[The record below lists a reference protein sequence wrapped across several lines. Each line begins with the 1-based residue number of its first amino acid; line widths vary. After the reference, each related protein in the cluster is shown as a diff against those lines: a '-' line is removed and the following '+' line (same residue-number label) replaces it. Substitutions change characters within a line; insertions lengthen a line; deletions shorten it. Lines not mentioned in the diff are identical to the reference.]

1 MVKLSI
7 IFFSN
12 TQGAYMNSADKK
24 IIDELENKIAE
35 NPNYLDFLGAN
46 TKELSHGYHTYP
58 AMMIPQI
65 SREMI
70 ELTLK
75 HSDSTIESIYDP
87 FAGSGTTLVE
97 GINAGLKSFGNDINP
112 LSILMTHA
120 KTTAINPDTL
130 SNFIETVFNQIDEH
144 KKQFDNGHLELDIP
158 SFPRIDFWFKESV
171 IFDLQIIKD
180 AIYSVE
186 NDNVKNFLLAAFTET
201 VRYVSNTRNNEFKLY
216 RMSPDKLEAWNP
228 DVIAIFKKNVTSN
241 EDGNTSLFNKV
252 GDQTEA
258 TVKLGSSMQIDSLYP
273 NESFDLLVTS
283 PPYGDSGT
291 TVAYGQFS
299 RLSLQWLDLDPEVEE
314 NIIKLDRIMLGGKVI
329 KELTP
334 QEQLSILK
342 SDTLTE
348 IYNSIAAVDQK
359 RALEVLQFYVDLD
372 VVIEQ
377 SAKVM
382 KHGSYQYWVVANR
395 TVKGYQIP
403 TDTIIAELFDKYDV
417 IHLHDFYRNIP
428 NKRMP
433 KLNSPTNKKGQLVAT
448 MNRETIIMLRKL

>member
-1 MVKLSI
+1 
-7 IFFSN
+7 
-12 TQGAYMNSADKK
+12 MNSADKK

-216 RMSPDKLEAWNP
+216 RMAPD
-228 DVIAIFKKNVTSN
+228 
-241 EDGNTSLFNKV
+241 
-252 GDQTEA
+252 
-258 TVKLGSSMQIDSLYP
+258 
-273 NESFDLLVTS
+273 
-283 PPYGDSGT
+283 
-291 TVAYGQFS
+291 
-299 RLSLQWLDLDPEVEE
+299 
-314 NIIKLDRIMLGGKVI
+314 
-329 KELTP
+329 
-334 QEQLSILK
+334 
-342 SDTLTE
+342 
-348 IYNSIAAVDQK
+348 
-359 RALEVLQFYVDLD
+359 
-372 VVIEQ
+372 
-377 SAKVM
+377 
-382 KHGSYQYWVVANR
+382 
-395 TVKGYQIP
+395 
-403 TDTIIAELFDKYDV
+403 
-417 IHLHDFYRNIP
+417 
-428 NKRMP
+428 
-433 KLNSPTNKKGQLVAT
+433 
-448 MNRETIIMLRKL
+448 